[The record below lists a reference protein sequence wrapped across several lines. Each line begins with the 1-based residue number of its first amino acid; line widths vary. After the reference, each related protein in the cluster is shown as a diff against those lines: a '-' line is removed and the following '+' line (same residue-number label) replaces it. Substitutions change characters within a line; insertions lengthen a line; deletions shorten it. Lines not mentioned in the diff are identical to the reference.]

1 MRQALSWSSNIGMV
15 TLEQRM
21 TDRWQQYL
29 QQFGFGRSTYSGLPN
44 ENTGI
49 MPENNPVSQAM
60 TSFGQAIG
68 VTNFQMMQAFTAV
81 ANNGTMVKP
90 QYISKIVDNET
101 GEETVTQPEVVGH
114 PITER
119 AATDYGYRYSK
130 G

>member
-49 MPENNPVSQAM
+49 MPE
-60 TSFGQAIG
+60 
-68 VTNFQMMQAFTAV
+68 
-81 ANNGTMVKP
+81 K
-90 QYISKIVDNET
+90 
-101 GEETVTQPEVVGH
+101 
-114 PITER
+114 
-119 AATDYGYRYSK
+119 
-130 G
+130 

>member
-68 VTNFQMMQAFTAV
+68 VTNFQMMQALPQSQITARWSSRNTS
-81 ANNGTMVKP
+81 AKSWTMKQVK
-90 QYISKIVDNET
+90 
-101 GEETVTQPEVVGH
+101 
-114 PITER
+114 R
-119 AATDYGYRYSK
+119 L
-130 G
+130 